1 MTTPTEVTTPTDH
14 RPELVTVIAHM
25 RAKLGKE
32 QDLRDAL
39 EARGS
44 TWSSAW

>member
-1 MTTPTEVTTPTDH
+1 VTTPTEVTTPTDH
-14 RPELVTVIAHM
+14 RPGLVTVIVHM
-25 RAKLGKE
+25 RAKPGKA